1 MKDINKLK
9 KSDTQKIQ
17 LRIANNLISFI
28 DNDEEQAMHSK
39 SDKIKIMIHDEPDEV
54 KKEIFDSLKNSYQN
68 NLKSLKGNKSV
79 FDYIQLLHY
88 K

>member
-17 LRIANNLISFI
+17 LRIANNLVSFI

-39 SDKIKIMIHDEPDEV
+39 NDKIKIMIHDEPG
-54 KKEIFDSLKNSYQN
+54 KLKRKFLIH
-68 NLKSLKGNKSV
+68 LKIAIK
-79 FDYIQLLHY
+79 II
-88 K
+88 